1 MNKQRQSPYS
11 NTNSGRMWAG
21 IIIIGIG
28 AILLAGKLGLDWLF
42 PGWIFN
48 WHNMWPMILIA
59 VGLIIGGNSNFRN
72 PASYILLGLGSF
84 FLLRNITDFDIGDFL
99 WPAVIIG
106 IGLWLLLGKGRARPC
121 APRPDGNSRFRK
133 RADGYEWDKRVTD
146 ETENPAP
153 GSGATSFNETGIRDD
168 DYGARDDDG
177 IRDDY
182 SSGFTS
188 DDFVKSTAVFSDV
201 KKIVISKRFQGG
213 EIVNIFGGT
222 DVNLIQ
228 AEIHHPIVIDV
239 FQIFAG
245 TKIIVPAH
253 WKIQSEVV
261 SVFGEVD
268 DRRFSQ
274 GMPHDDKKV
283 VYIKGTSIFGGITIK
298 NI

>member
-1 MNKQRQSPYS
+1 MDKQRQPAKPHSS
-11 NTNSGRMWAG
+11 AGRMWAG

-28 AILLAGKLGLDWLF
+28 AILLAGRLGFDWLF
-42 PGWIFN
+42 PHWIFN
-48 WHNMWPMILIA
+48 WHNMWPMVLIV

-72 PASYILLGLGSF
+72 PASYILLGLGAF
-84 FLLRNITDFDIGDFL
+84 FLLKNITHFDIGAFI

-106 IGLWLLLGKGRARPC
+106 IGLWLLMGRSRSGPC
-121 APRPDGNSRFRK
+121 APRPDRHRRFRE
-133 RADGYEWDKRVTD
+133 RYRDYEWDKRVK
-146 ETENPAP
+146 ENESDSPAD
-153 GSGATSFNETGIRDD
+153 GGATAFSDAARPDESRPFGEPDAPAGDASGLTNE
-168 DYGARDDDG
+168 DYL
-177 IRDDY
+177 
-182 SSGFTS
+182 
-188 DDFVKSTAVFSDV
+188 KSTAIFSDV

-213 EIVNIFGGT
+213 EIVNVCGGT

-228 AEIHHPIVIDV
+228 ADIQQPIVIDV
-239 FQIFAG
+239 FQLFAG

-274 GMPHDDKKV
+274 GTPHDDQKV
-283 VYIKGTSIFGGITIK
+283 VYIKGTSLFGGITIK